1 MVKKTGSSC
10 LELVMSYRH
19 CKPGVCRNFIW
30 SMTSW
35 KRGHTCQQH
44 STTTQPSR
52 PSKARPVQ
60 GLQLF
65 LRVNTV
71 IQEGRCGSHT
81 LVFIPQGFG
90 SLTAGVVATIN
101 TAPPFQKVTCCPK
114 TPTLLLLFSTF
125 LLFFLFFSFLFVFF
139 CAGSVLCLRLLN
151 PKPFYL
157 HMGGW
162 RLVKGYTSYLLVLI
176 RGKKPDKVNILRCKW
191 KGERNAM
198 FIVALY
204 LVIKEHKICLRL
216 FLSEHSLMMFFPSFF
231 TLSWVG
237 GVMQPSH
244 MHPLFFSFG
253 PTPSSSSFLHVHW
266 YLSVFAPPAYFC
278 PVLTPH
284 LSLWVLCQL
293 NVNTSERLC
302 WPSQTW
308 TNSRRG

>member
-1 MVKKTGSSC
+1 
-10 LELVMSYRH
+10 MSYCH
-19 CKPGVCRNFIW
+19 CKLGVCRNFIW

-35 KRGHTCQQH
+35 KKGHTCQQH

-125 LLFFLFFSFLFVFF
+125 LLFFSCLFF

-157 HMGGW
+157 QMGGW
-162 RLVKGYTSYLLVLI
+162 
-176 RGKKPDKVNILRCKW
+176 
-191 KGERNAM
+191 
-198 FIVALY
+198 
-204 LVIKEHKICLRL
+204 
-216 FLSEHSLMMFFPSFF
+216 
-231 TLSWVG
+231 
-237 GVMQPSH
+237 
-244 MHPLFFSFG
+244 
-253 PTPSSSSFLHVHW
+253 
-266 YLSVFAPPAYFC
+266 
-278 PVLTPH
+278 
-284 LSLWVLCQL
+284 
-293 NVNTSERLC
+293 
-302 WPSQTW
+302 
-308 TNSRRG
+308 

>member
-1 MVKKTGSSC
+1 
-10 LELVMSYRH
+10 MSYCH
-19 CKPGVCRNFIW
+19 CKLGVCRNFIW

-125 LLFFLFFSFLFVFF
+125 LLFFFFVFVFSFFAQGLCYVYVSWIQSLFTCRREDGDLARV
-139 CAGSVLCLRLLN
+139 
-151 PKPFYL
+151 
-157 HMGGW
+157 
-162 RLVKGYTSYLLVLI
+162 
-176 RGKKPDKVNILRCKW
+176 
-191 KGERNAM
+191 
-198 FIVALY
+198 
-204 LVIKEHKICLRL
+204 
-216 FLSEHSLMMFFPSFF
+216 
-231 TLSWVG
+231 
-237 GVMQPSH
+237 
-244 MHPLFFSFG
+244 
-253 PTPSSSSFLHVHW
+253 
-266 YLSVFAPPAYFC
+266 
-278 PVLTPH
+278 TPH
-284 LSLWVLCQL
+284 IY
-293 NVNTSERLC
+293 LC
-302 WPSQTW
+302 W
-308 TNSRRG
+308 